1 MQSTHSSPSTMSA
14 GVGATALALLCSA
27 VIGLAI
33 VRSGD
38 ARYALV
44 LPALVVFAMVV
55 RSVLFAPLLV
65 YIFVLFFDDTNMF
78 FEFGSAPKWLG
89 ALAAVTVGLRLL
101 RDRTRLRPPPVA
113 RWLLLLVFWSL
124 LTILWSINTYASQ
137 EGFITLGSVVLTTIV
152 IGMSPLSE
160 REQSLIRDAVVATGA
175 LIAIL
180 ALQYGRWLETGEVT
194 TRLGVDQVA
203 NQVAANPN
211 GLALCLL
218 LPIALA
224 LGGMLTPGRVIRQGV
239 SFVAFVAMI
248 IALVLTQSRG
258 GLMGLG
264 ALVASVAIGLRIARA
279 RLVVVA
285 LVLCA
290 VLWQAAPIIS
300 SRFEGADFESGAG
313 RLEIWDAGLHALT
326 DHWLFGS
333 GIGTFPYAYRAV
345 VLVRGGGTT
354 GWNARDA
361 HNIYLNVGVELGIL
375 GFLFFCGAMW
385 ASYRDLSNV
394 KRLRPIEPLFVK
406 AALAGLFVGTFF
418 SNAIRAKWFWLTI
431 TLAMIAARSAVA
443 QDEPERE
450 YAEGRSAIHE
460 NGHRSAR
467 V

>member
-1 MQSTHSSPSTMSA
+1 MQSTHSSPSMSA

-27 VIGLAI
+27 VVGWAI

-38 ARYALV
+38 ARYALI
-44 LPALVVFAMVV
+44 LPALVAFAMVV

-65 YIFVLFFDDTNMF
+65 YIFVLFFDDTMMF
-78 FEFGSAPKWLG
+78 FNFGSAPKWLG
-89 ALAAVTVGLRLL
+89 ALAAVTVGVRLL
-101 RDRTRLRPPPVA
+101 RDRTRLTPPPVA

-137 EGFITLGSVVLTTIV
+137 EGFITLGGVVLTTIV

-160 REQSLIRDAVVATGA
+160 REQSLIRDAVIATGVVV
-175 LIAIL
+175 AIL
-180 ALQYGRWLETGEVT
+180 ALQSSSGRWLEMGQVT
-194 TRLGVDQVA
+194 TRLGVDLA
-203 NQVAANPN
+203 DQVAANPN

-224 LGGMLTPGRVIRQGV
+224 LGGMLTPGRVIRQAV
-239 SFVAFVAMI
+239 SFVAFVAMV

-258 GLMGLG
+258 GLIGLG
-264 ALVASVAIGLRIARA
+264 ALVASVAVGLRIARA

-285 LVLCA
+285 LVLFA

-300 SRFEGADFESGAG
+300 ARFEGADFESGAG
-313 RLEIWDAGLHALT
+313 RREIWDAGLHALT

-375 GFLFFCGAMW
+375 GFLLFCGALW

-394 KRLRPIEPLFVK
+394 KKLRPIEPLFVK

-418 SNAIRAKWFWLTI
+418 SNAIRAKWYWLTI

-460 NGHRSAR
+460 SGHRSVRA
-467 V
+467 